1 MWDTSDS
8 DIEAKFAELKEKEAI
23 LQAQISQIRIYQ
35 RNINNLKMVPSSEM
49 QDVVVNDV
57 TVREVVTTFSLPAN
71 FAGNEISSDYRDSQ
85 KADLIV
91 NIDKFL
97 GANELLGVEDE
108 K

>member
-1 MWDTSDS
+1 MSWDTSDS
-8 DIEAKFAELKEKEAI
+8 KIESKFAELKEREGI
-23 LQAQISQIRIYQ
+23 LRVELAQLITYQIC
-35 RNINNLKMVPSSEM
+35 INSLKMTPSSEM

-57 TVREVVTTFSLPAN
+57 TTKQQVTAFSLPVN

-97 GANELLGVEDE
+97 GVNDA
-108 K
+108 